1 MTALLA
7 LVDAIRVILAAI
19 EATGTEPD
27 AEHGALIATLEA
39 LARGDSS
46 PNPLAPSAPAA
57 PPVVVPPLAPLAAP
71 PTPPT
76 ASSVAPAT
84 TAKRLDEGPH
94 ADHAGDAA
102 YEPLG
107 APDAEGRLALADQSV
122 RIDVTVLDRLMDVVG
137 ELVLARNQI
146 VRFAGAHEDGDLLK
160 ASQRLDL
167 ITTELQEGVMKT
179 RLQPIGNV
187 VTKFPRL
194 VRDLA
199 HALGKEVRLEMSGV
213 ETELDRTILE
223 AIRDPLTHLVRNA
236 VDHGL
241 ETPSERLAVGKPRE
255 GVVSFR
261 AFHEGGQVNLEI
273 ADDGRGIVAEKV
285 RERAIQRGLLSRL
298 DAVRRA
304 HGLET
309 LGDVVAALRQ
319 GRDATLSQ
327 AVLDALTTNETSFF
341 RDLQPFE
348 LFRTELLPSLL
359 ERRPFGPVRVW
370 CAACSFGQEPYSL
383 ALVLREHFDES
394 TWRRVEIL
402 ATDLSATALAR
413 AEAGEFSQLEV
424 NRGLPSSLLLRYFKA
439 TGRSFRLDDSVR
451 RMVTFRSLNLVAA
464 WPQLPPLDIVF
475 LRNVLIYFDAPT
487 KRRVLAKVREVLSPE
502 GCLVLGS
509 TETLLDETARFER
522 FERGRTVYHRPIRRE
537 VP

>member
-1 MTALLA
+1 MTVSPEDFAYVSAFAEKEAGIVLEEGKEY
-7 LVDAIRVILAAI
+7 LVD
-19 EATGTEPD
+19 
-27 AEHGALIATLEA
+27 
-39 LARGDSS
+39 
-46 PNPLAPSAPAA
+46 
-57 PPVVVPPLAPLAAP
+57 
-71 PTPPT
+71 
-76 ASSVAPAT
+76 
-84 TAKRLDEGPH
+84 
-94 ADHAGDAA
+94 
-102 YEPLG
+102 
-107 APDAEGRLALADQSV
+107 
-122 RIDVTVLDRLMDVVG
+122 
-137 ELVLARNQI
+137 
-146 VRFAGAHEDGDLLK
+146 
-160 ASQRLDL
+160 
-167 ITTELQEGVMKT
+167 
-179 RLQPIGNV
+179 
-187 VTKFPRL
+187 
-194 VRDLA
+194 
-199 HALGKEVRLEMSGV
+199 
-213 ETELDRTILE
+213 
-223 AIRDPLTHLVRNA
+223 
-236 VDHGL
+236 
-241 ETPSERLAVGKPRE
+241 
-255 GVVSFR
+255 
-261 AFHEGGQVNLEI
+261 
-273 ADDGRGIVAEKV
+273 
-285 RERAIQRGLLSRL
+285 SRL

-487 KRRVLAKVREVLSPE
+487 KRRVLAKVREALSPE